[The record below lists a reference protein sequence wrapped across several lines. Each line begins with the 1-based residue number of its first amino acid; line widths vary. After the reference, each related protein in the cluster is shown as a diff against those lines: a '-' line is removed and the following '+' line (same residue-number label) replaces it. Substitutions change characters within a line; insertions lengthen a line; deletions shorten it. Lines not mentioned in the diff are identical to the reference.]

1 MTNNQQL
8 DWNHPQRRVSMATKA
23 SVRACADVVCERLC
37 AASTQAEHP
46 VLEVD
51 LHLKLVNKGRCCLFV
66 FSSPFL
72 EKLNQRKRKKNQF
85 Y

>member
-8 DWNHPQRRVSMATKA
+8 DWNHPQSRVSMATKA

-51 LHLKLVNKGRCCLFV
+51 LHFKASKQRKVLFVCLF
-66 FSSPFL
+66 FLHPFL
-72 EKLNQRKRKKNQF
+72 RN
-85 Y
+85 

>member
-8 DWNHPQRRVSMATKA
+8 DWNHPQSRVSMATKA

-51 LHLKLVNKGRCCLFV
+51 LHLKLVNKGRCLFV
-66 FSSPFL
+66 CLFSSPFL
-72 EKLNQRKRKKNQF
+72 EKLNQRKRKK
-85 Y
+85 